1 MHEIGFILNGVS
13 RKVITD
19 PEKSL
24 LKVIREDFRLT
35 GTKDGCSAGHCGT
48 CAVLVEGAVVLS
60 CRYPVAKAG
69 GKNVTTIEGIG
80 SMANPHQLQLAF
92 AKAGAIQCGFCTPG
106 MIIRSKALLDKN
118 PRPSREEI
126 KDALQAHLCRC
137 TGYQKIF
144 EAVELAASAMAEGKT
159 IDLKSEAKS
168 LLGAPVVRIDAMEK
182 ATGTT
187 LYAADLAVDGCAH
200 IRILRSPHHHARI
213 KSIDTKEAEASE
225 GVIAVL
231 TATHVAGTNILKMA
245 GDDQPVLCR
254 DKVRFIGDPVAAVVA
269 ASEVQAEKA
278 LSRIKV
284 AYEPLQPVLTVE
296 DALKEGAP
304 RVHDDRE
311 NLFFQQPIIR
321 GDVGKGF
328 SEADCVVEQTY
339 STPTIE
345 HAYLENDGG
354 IAYIHENGQLVIASP
369 SQNIH
374 AHRKTIAEAVGAPVE
389 QVRVIQTPMGGAFG
403 GKLDVSV
410 GGILGAAAWNLKR
423 PVRLV
428 YTRKETFQSTTKRH
442 PFVMK
447 VKVGA
452 KSDGTFTS
460 LQFDALTDGGA
471 YKSFS
476 ASVTTRGLAHASGPY
491 RFPNVHVMGKAVY
504 TNGPIRGAMRGFG
517 VPQTGF
523 AIESALDEVAAQLK
537 MDPLKLRIKNGLV
550 SGDATICG
558 QVLDHPIGFQES
570 LEVMRPLYDC
580 AKEEAQQNQ
589 TSQVK
594 RGVGLAGVWFG
605 PGRSAPDQSEAW
617 AELLPENTLQV
628 WIGSSDMGQGTDT
641 MFLQVAAET
650 MGVPLE
656 KVKVCTTDTQLTPD
670 GNFSA
675 GSRQTYVSGRAVQM
689 AVAELKKA
697 MQDHNVETYNEMKMK
712 NIPTLYRAVNKPVT
726 TKLDPVDGHGVPW
739 ETYSFGV
746 QMAEIAVEIT
756 TGKVQVLKI
765 TSVHDLGTVINRQN
779 VEGQLHGGIS
789 MGLGYAL
796 MEEFVYN
803 ETDSFAKLR
812 IPRAKETPDMEVI
825 TLAIPRK
832 NGPFGACGMAEYAD
846 VPTAPAIA
854 NAIYDACGVRVRDLP
869 ATREKIRKLLAEGK
883 TRAKPKEG

>member
-1 MHEIGFILNGVS
+1 
-13 RKVITD
+13 
-19 PEKSL
+19 
-24 LKVIREDFRLT
+24 
-35 GTKDGCSAGHCGT
+35 
-48 CAVLVEGAVVLS
+48 
-60 CRYPVAKAG
+60 
-69 GKNVTTIEGIG
+69 
-80 SMANPHQLQLAF
+80 
-92 AKAGAIQCGFCTPG
+92 
-106 MIIRSKALLDKN
+106 
-118 PRPSREEI
+118 
-126 KDALQAHLCRC
+126 
-137 TGYQKIF
+137 
-144 EAVELAASAMAEGKT
+144 
-159 IDLKSEAKS
+159 
-168 LLGAPVVRIDAMEK
+168 MEK
-182 ATGTT
+182 ATGTA
-187 LYAADLAVDGCAH
+187 LYAADIAVDGCAH
-200 IRILRSPHHHARI
+200 IKILRSPHHHARI
-213 KSIDTKEAEASE
+213 KSIDTKEAAASE

-231 TATHVAGTNILKMA
+231 TAFDVTGTNILKMA

-269 ASEVQAEKA
+269 DSEAHAEAA
-278 LSRIKV
+278 LPGIKV

-296 DALKEGAP
+296 EALKEGAP

-321 GDVGKGF
+321 GDVAKAF
-328 SEADCVVEQTY
+328 TDADCVVEQTY
-339 STPTIE
+339 STATVE
-345 HAYLENDGG
+345 HAYLENDAG
-354 IAYIHENGQLVIASP
+354 IAYIHENGQLVVVSP

-374 AHRKTIAEAVGAPVE
+374 AHRKTIGEAVGVPVE
-389 QVRVIQTPMGGAFG
+389 QVRVVQTPMGGAFG

-410 GGILGAAAWNLKR
+410 GGILAVAAWKLKR

-442 PFVMK
+442 AFVMK
-447 VKVGA
+447 LKVGA
-452 KSDGTFTS
+452 KKDGTLTA
-460 LQFDALTDGGA
+460 LQFDAITDGGA

-491 RFPNVHVMGKAVY
+491 RFPNAHVFGRAVY

-523 AIESALDEVAAQLK
+523 AIESALDEVAAELK
-537 MDPLKLRIKNGLV
+537 MDPLKLRVKNGFV
-550 SGDATICG
+550 SGDTTMCG

-570 LEVMRPLYDC
+570 LETIRPLYER
-580 AKEEAQQNQ
+580 AKEEARKNR
-589 TSQVK
+589 TDQVK

-617 AELLPENTLQV
+617 AELLPDNTLQV

-650 MGVPLE
+650 MGFPLE
-656 KVKVCTTDTQLTPD
+656 KIKACTTDTQLTPD

-697 MQDHNVETYNEMKMK
+697 MGAHNVETYDEMKAK
-712 NIPTLYRAVNKPVT
+712 NIPTLYKAVNKPVT

-746 QMAEIAVEIT
+746 QMAEIAVEVA
-756 TGKVQVLKI
+756 TGKVQVLKV
-765 TSVHDLGTVINRQN
+765 TSVHDLGTIINKQN

-796 MEEFVYN
+796 MEEFVYDQ
-803 ETDSFAKLR
+803 TDSFAKLR

-825 TLAIPRK
+825 TLNIPRA

-869 ATREKIRKLLAEGK
+869 ATPEKIRKLLTKG
-883 TRAKPKEG
+883 